1 MRLPIGMVELGR
13 DTMSQE
19 LEGSK
24 SPTVISPESTPPVSR
39 TETSQ
44 STSVIFSKRDRG
56 PASISSAALEAQL
69 QNEKTERRIERFFW
83 IFALSIFLEVFL
95 YKFLDSN
102 FAFGLITCLVLAG
115 LTSLAN
121 WLEVPWIVRF
131 LEILFHRLSGGIK
144 GSKEK
149 EPEPKE

>member
-1 MRLPIGMVELGR
+1 
-13 DTMSQE
+13 MSQE
-19 LEGSK
+19 SEGSK
-24 SPTVISPESTPPVSR
+24 SPTATSPESTPTVSGA
-39 TETSQ
+39 EPSQ

-83 IFALSIFLEVFL
+83 VFSLSIFLEVFL
-95 YKFLDSN
+95 YKYLDSN

-131 LEILFHRLSGGIK
+131 LEILFHRLSGGVK
-144 GSKEK
+144 RPTEK
-149 EPEPKE
+149 EPDPKE